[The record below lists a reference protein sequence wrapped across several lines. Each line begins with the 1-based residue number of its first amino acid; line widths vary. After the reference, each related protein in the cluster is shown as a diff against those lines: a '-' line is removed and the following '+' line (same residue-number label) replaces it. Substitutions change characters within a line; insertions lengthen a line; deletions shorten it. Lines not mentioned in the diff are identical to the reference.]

1 MAWSSCR
8 LRRVVG
14 HRIQRVAEWVLRGRL
29 ERERLRVELRRAC
42 FDLAV
47 ERAAREA
54 AEERAY
60 QAEKRAR
67 NAEVWAGVR
76 VQYPP
81 MPSFPTDLC
90 DVEVRTYPVI
100 AESEE

>member
-8 LRRVVG
+8 LRRVVE

-29 ERERLRVELRRAC
+29 RTELRRAH

-67 NAEVWAGVR
+67 SAEMWAGVR
-76 VQYPP
+76 VWYPP
-81 MPSFPTDLC
+81 PSPRPTDSGEVWTYSSASA
-90 DVEVRTYPVI
+90 DGWTVE
-100 AESEE
+100 

>member
-29 ERERLRVELRRAC
+29 RVELRRAH

-67 NAEVWAGVR
+67 NAEMWAGVR
-76 VQYPP
+76 VWYPP
-81 MPSFPTDLC
+81 PSPCPTDSG
-90 DVEVRTYPVI
+90 DVEVRMYPVI

>member
-29 ERERLRVELRRAC
+29 ERERLRTELRRAH

-60 QAEKRAR
+60 EAEERVVAFER
-67 NAEVWAGVR
+67 WAGVR
-76 VQYPP
+76 ALSPRGCRPVPLG
-81 MPSFPTDLC
+81 SG
-90 DVEVRTYPVI
+90 DVEVWTYSS
-100 AESEE
+100 ADADG

>member
-1 MAWSSCR
+1 MVAWSSCR
-8 LRRVVG
+8 LRRVMG

-29 ERERLRVELRRAC
+29 ERERLRVELRRAQ
-42 FDLAV
+42 FDLVV

-60 QAEKRAR
+60 EAEERAR
-67 NAEVWAGVR
+67 RTEMWVV
-76 VQYPP
+76 PP
-81 MPSFPTDLC
+81 SWRPVGSC

>member
-1 MAWSSCR
+1 MASWSSCR

-14 HRIQRVAEWVLRGRL
+14 HWIQRVAEWVLRGRL
-29 ERERLRVELRRAC
+29 ERERLRTELRRAH

-60 QAEKRAR
+60 EAEERAR
-67 NAEVWAGVR
+67 RTEMWVVPPSWRPAG
-76 VQYPP
+76 
-81 MPSFPTDLC
+81 SC
-90 DVEVRTYPVI
+90 DVEVRMYPVI
-100 AESEE
+100 AKSEE